1 MCYDD
6 MLRKIY
12 TATSQNQ
19 LENYLDD
26 VYTMC
31 YVDEDITEAE
41 KDILCDI
48 AQEQGNKLFEKLMN
62 IN

>member
-1 MCYDD
+1 MCYYD

-19 LENYLDD
+19 LENCLDAL
-26 VYTMC
+26 YTMG
-31 YVDEDITEAE
+31 YVDEDITEEE

-48 AQEQGNKLFEKLMN
+48 AQEQGNKLFEKVMN